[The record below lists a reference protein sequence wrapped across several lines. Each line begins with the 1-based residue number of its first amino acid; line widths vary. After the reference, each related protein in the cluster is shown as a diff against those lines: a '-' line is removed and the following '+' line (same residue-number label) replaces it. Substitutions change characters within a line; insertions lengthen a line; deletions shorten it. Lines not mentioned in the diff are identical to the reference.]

1 MRRNKHQ
8 RVCKLL
14 LANRSSLADGWGPLS
29 DFKGRRADK
38 KSANKFMLACILD
51 YQMPADVVWENAR
64 RFAEVDLGDPADLW
78 EKIIAIRRWDSD
90 AVWRRY
96 GLHRFPAGH
105 KRVRRIGKE
114 IVEHY
119 QGDARKI
126 WKNQAP
132 DEILNRL
139 NAMRVGPQIS
149 RMIVGALYD
158 TKQISEAGEL
168 KADTHVRRV
177 LGRVFNGEVV
187 SADEAHRIANKM
199 MPRTSWKLDEP
210 LYSLGQFICKQT
222 DPYCEDCY
230 LRKECKYYEQNA

>member
-1 MRRNKHQ
+1 MHRNKHQ
-8 RVCKLL
+8 RVRKLL
-14 LANRSSLADGWGPLS
+14 LANRSSLDWQWLS
-29 DFKGRRADK
+29 DLRGRRADK

-51 YQMPADVVWENAR
+51 YQMPADVVWEKAR
-64 RFAEVDLGDPADLW
+64 TFAEDRLGDPKDLW
-78 EKIIAIRRWDSD
+78 EKIIAIRRWDSH
-90 AVWRRY
+90 AVWDRY
-96 GLHRFPAGH
+96 KLHRFPAGH

-126 WKNQAP
+126 WKNQTP

-168 KADTHVRRV
+168 KADIHVRRV
-177 LGRVFNGEVV
+177 LGRVFAGDET
-187 SADEAHRIANKM
+187 SADDAHRIANQM
-199 MPRTSWKLDEP
+199 EPRKSWMLDEP
-210 LYSLGQFICKQT
+210 LYSLGQFICKRK

-230 LRKECKYYEQNA
+230 LRKECKYYKENPD